1 MAKKTN
7 KIDDDSPGKQKTS
20 LNLDRK
26 LWRKFGSRL
35 ALSGEERSAV
45 VEKLVT
51 EYLATDSWGQGEHRD
66 QKEAKQPTP
75 RGSAGKTTLENQ
87 LEITVLLTSLVE
99 QTESIRQSQ
108 AALARSQTVLT
119 KKLTGL
125 SSEVA
130 VVKTEIAGISAAWH
144 EQTIAEQEELNRAP
158 GDLKDNRNRLRAD
171 RNKFKEDKK
180 NGETGEDSALPGT
193 GTA

>member
-1 MAKKTN
+1 MAEKIKTKTTVLLDAVLWKRFSIRMHELRDIKSQSRAIEVALEEWLDN
-7 KIDDDSPGKQKTS
+7 NQEEPRQQKVP
-20 LNLDRK
+20 K
-26 LWRKFGSRL
+26 PPAPK
-35 ALSGEERSAV
+35 
-45 VEKLVT
+45 
-51 EYLATDSWGQGEHRD
+51 
-66 QKEAKQPTP
+66 
-75 RGSAGKTTLENQ
+75 GSAGKTTLENQ
-87 LEITVLLTSLVE
+87 PEITVLLTSLVE

-108 AALARSQTVLT
+108 TALAQSQTVLT

-171 RNKFKEDKK
+171 RNKLKEDKK